1 MSEKNKPIPIEKA
14 KGKKKAEVK
23 EALKDPLEIIVDRIN
38 SLQKTVY
45 QLQQIERKL
54 MDKVGDL
61 ECRLDMNGFPPGQS
75 HWAGF
80 KFKPDGTIEKQETD
94 KFTETPTKLV
104 AEQETANAS

>member
-1 MSEKNKPIPIEKA
+1 MDENNNLISIDQA

-38 SLQKTVY
+38 SLQKTVS
-45 QLQQIERKL
+45 QLMQIERKL

-61 ECRLDMNGFPPGQS
+61 ECRLDMNGFPEGKS

-80 KFKPDGTIEKQETD
+80 KFKPDGTMEKQETD
-94 KFTETPTKLV
+94 KFTETKTKQYSL
-104 AEQETANAS
+104 